1 RLAQAALD
9 RAYQD
14 LERQVEARTADL
26 KAAQAELVQAAKL
39 AMIGQVAAGVTHELN
54 QPLTALRAL
63 ADNARLLLDQGR
75 KAEVSQNLSHIAGL
89 VDRMAKISGQ
99 LRNFSR
105 RSEGPAQPV
114 PLPGAVQE
122 ALALLDRRLKEARVE
137 VAVEVP
143 EVTVAFD
150 PVRLQ
155 QVLVNLIRNAEDATA
170 GLGSPR
176 IAITATPA
184 LLDQRS
190 AVRVAVA
197 DNGPGLDP
205 AVRDRLFDPF
215 VTTKPGGQGLGLGL
229 AISLAITQ
237 EYGGQLEA
245 RDGAD
250 GGAVFLL
257 TLPLVPVE
265 HNDPSI

>member
-1 RLAQAALD
+1 
-9 RAYQD
+9 
-14 LERQVEARTADL
+14 
-26 KAAQAELVQAAKL
+26 
-39 AMIGQVAAGVTHELN
+39 
-54 QPLTALRAL
+54 
-63 ADNARLLLDQGR
+63 
-75 KAEVSQNLSHIAGL
+75 
-89 VDRMAKISGQ
+89 
-99 LRNFSR
+99 
-105 RSEGPAQPV
+105 
-114 PLPGAVQE
+114 
-122 ALALLDRRLKEARVE
+122 
-137 VAVEVP
+137 VAVDVP
-143 EVTVAFD
+143 EVVVAFD

-170 GLGSPR
+170 GVDDPR
-176 IAITATPA
+176 ITITAAAA
-184 LLDQRS
+184 LLDQRA

-197 DNGPGLDP
+197 DNGPGLAP

-257 TLPLVPVE
+257 TLPLIPVE
-265 HNDPSI
+265 HDDPSI